1 MDAWRRAWIRIVLA
15 VCLGGLAVRASIPS
29 SGILVELPDGSL
41 PTLGGNVAPPGT
53 IPQVRVLLGSAA
65 RPVWKLRIDGP
76 YRILAPDGWRVV
88 GQGQRLG
95 ETELSATDDG
105 LRIGELKLRQ
115 RRLKIEVAT
124 SGSLWV
130 NQRRYRGQLW
140 LVRQE
145 DGRISAINNVD
156 VEPYVASVVNGEL
169 PAEFPPAAR
178 QALAIAARTYVLYQ
192 MKARGA
198 ARDFDVYD
206 NTRSQV
212 YQGVEMID
220 AQGRR
225 LAVETAD
232 SRRVAED
239 TRGVVLLYQGRLF
252 CPYYGAVCGGH
263 TGRGSDQFRDA
274 APPLVGVPCDGCS
287 DAPRYRWQVE
297 TASEPMVARLSAYL
311 DRTGRTVGAIQSMAA
326 TEPADGRLGEVTV
339 TGDRGSAVISTATL
353 REEGVGPREL
363 PSPYFALRWRP
374 PRVTIQGRGWG
385 HCVGLCQWGARGK
398 AQAGSDCAA
407 ILMHYYPGATLSVAK

>member
-1 MDAWRRAWIRIVLA
+1 MDAWRRSWIMIVLA
-15 VCLGGLAVRASIPS
+15 VCLGGLAIRASTES
-29 SGILVELPDGSL
+29 SGTLVELPDGSH
-41 PTLGGNVAPPGT
+41 PTLTSKAAAIGT
-53 IPQVRVLLGSAA
+53 IPQVRVLLGSVA

-76 YRILAPDGWRVV
+76 YRLLAPDGWRVV
-88 GQGQRLG
+88 GQGERLG
-95 ETELSATDDG
+95 ETELSATNDG
-105 LRIGELKLRQ
+105 LRIGELKLRE

-130 NQRRYRGQLW
+130 NQRRYRGQLS

-145 DGRISAINNVD
+145 DGRVSAINSLE
-156 VEPYVASVVNGEL
+156 VEPYVASVVNGEM
-169 PAEFPPAAR
+169 PGEFPPAAR

-212 YQGVEMID
+212 YQGMEMID

-239 TRGVVLLYQGRLF
+239 TRGIVLLYQGRLF

-274 APPLVGVPCDGCS
+274 APPLVGVPCDGCR

-297 TASEPMVARLSAYL
+297 TASEPIAARLSAYL
-311 DRTGRTVGAIQSMAA
+311 ERTGRAVGVIQSIEA
-326 TEPADGRLGEVTV
+326 TNPADGRLGEVTV
-339 TGDRGSAVISTATL
+339 TGERGSAIVSTLTL

-363 PSPYFALRWRP
+363 PSPYFALSWRP
-374 PRVTIQGRGWG
+374 PQVAIQGRGWG

-398 AQAGSDCAA
+398 AIAGSDCAA
-407 ILMHYYPGATLSVAK
+407 ILMHYYPGATLSVAQ

>member
-1 MDAWRRAWIRIVLA
+1 MDAWRRTWMRIVLA
-15 VCLGGLAVRASIPS
+15 VCLGGLAILASIQS
-29 SGILVELPDGSL
+29 SEILVELPDGGLSAL
-41 PTLGGNVAPPGT
+41 SGKAASAGT
-53 IPQVRVLLGSAA
+53 IPQVRVLLGSVA
-65 RPVWKLRIDGP
+65 RQTWKLRIDGP
-76 YRILAPDGWRVV
+76 YRVLAPDGWRVV
-88 GQGQRLG
+88 GQGERLG
-95 ETELSATDDG
+95 ETEIGATDDG
-105 LRIGELKLRQ
+105 LRIGELSFRE

-124 SGSLWV
+124 SGSLWIDR
-130 NQRRYRGQLW
+130 RRYRGQLS
-140 LVRQE
+140 LVRQD
-145 DGRISAINNVD
+145 DGRVSAINSVD
-156 VEPYVASVVNGEL
+156 VEPYVASVVNGEM
-169 PAEFPPAAR
+169 PGEFPPAAR
-178 QALAIAARTYVLYQ
+178 QALAIAARTYALYQ

-198 ARDFDVYD
+198 AREFDVYD

-239 TRGVVLLYQGRLF
+239 TRGIVLLYQGRLF

-297 TASEPMVARLSAYL
+297 TASEPIAARLSAYL
-311 DRTGRTVGAIQSMAA
+311 DRTGRAVGAIQSIAA
-326 TEPADGRLGEVTV
+326 TAPADGRLGEVTV
-339 TGDRGSAVISTATL
+339 TGDRGSAVVSTATL

-363 PSPYFALRWRP
+363 PSPYFALSWRP
-374 PRVTIQGRGWG
+374 PQVAIQGRGWG

-398 AQAGSDCAA
+398 ALAGHDCTA
-407 ILMHYYPGATLSVAK
+407 ILMHYYPGATLSATQ